1 MEYYFSFLQSLS
13 NIIEGESKYI
23 YQSEFIPDDLK
34 RAMESAVIELIPVL
48 NARIAEIGKN
58 DCNIQNLIVINIT
71 STKNRYHNINREE
84 IDHEGVI
91 PEGINPEEV
100 LLYSGLA
107 GEQKKMKLLAFSK
120 ALFDYQQCKTALNLF
135 LVIDIGKTLYSS
147 LSNVLF
153 DSKYKTLL
161 DECFN
166 IFTDIYKKYV
176 SL

>member
-13 NIIEGESKYI
+13 NIIENESKYI
-23 YQSEFIPDDLK
+23 YQSEFIPADLK
-34 RAMESAVIELIPVL
+34 QVMDNAVSELIPVF
-48 NARIAEIGKN
+48 NARIAEIGEG
-58 DCNIQNLIVINIT
+58 DWNIENLIIKNVL
-71 STKNRYHNINREE
+71 STKNRYHNINHEE
-84 IDHEGVI
+84 ISHED
-91 PEGINPEEV
+91 INPEEI
-100 LLYSGLA
+100 LLSSGLA

-120 ALFDYQQCKTALNLF
+120 ALDDYKQCKTALNLF
-135 LVIDIGKTLYSS
+135 LVMDIGKTLYSS
-147 LSNVLF
+147 LSNILF